1 MYADD
6 STLYA
11 RIRSPADRAE
21 VEASLNRDLH
31 QISIWGNRWKT
42 TFEPSKCKFM
52 TLSRKRIPSQMDL
65 LFDGHRLT
73 STNELDILGVTI
85 DPKLS
90 WSKHLTKIS
99 IRAGQKL
106 AALRRV
112 ASKLTTE
119 SRATAY
125 KLQVRSVMEY
135 ASLSWMSAPPT
146 HLGLLDNIQR
156 KALKIIGVDQDTAR
170 TTLSIDSLSHR
181 RHVAAATVLYKMHT
195 PHCPRDL
202 QDMLPPPK
210 VRRRTTR
217 QCTAAPK
224 HAL

>member
-73 STNELDILGVTI
+73 STNELDILGITI

-112 ASKLTTE
+112 ASKLTT
-119 SRATAY
+119 RAEQLSTSY
-125 KLQVRSVMEY
+125 RSAV
-135 ASLSWMSAPPT
+135 
-146 HLGLLDNIQR
+146 
-156 KALKIIGVDQDTAR
+156 
-170 TTLSIDSLSHR
+170 
-181 RHVAAATVLYKMHT
+181 
-195 PHCPRDL
+195 
-202 QDMLPPPK
+202 
-210 VRRRTTR
+210 
-217 QCTAAPK
+217 
-224 HAL
+224 

>member
-1 MYADD
+1 M
-6 STLYA
+6 
-11 RIRSPADRAE
+11 
-21 VEASLNRDLH
+21 
-31 QISIWGNRWKT
+31 T
-42 TFEPSKCKFM
+42 T
-52 TLSRKRIPSQMDL
+52 
-65 LFDGHRLT
+65 
-73 STNELDILGVTI
+73 TNELDILGVTI
-85 DPKLS
+85 DHKLS

-119 SRATAY
+119 SRATVY

-156 KALKIIGVDQDTAR
+156 KALKIIGVDQDTAS
-170 TTLSIDSLSHR
+170 TTLSIDGLSHR
-181 RHVAAATVLYKMHT
+181 RQVAAATVLYKMHN
-195 PHCPRDL
+195 PYCPRDL
-202 QDMLPPPK
+202 QDMLPPPY

-217 QCTAAPK
+217 LCTAMPE
-224 HAL
+224 HALSPPGSNTRTLDRTFLHTAVRVWNSLPEHVVDSITDNGLQAFKRRVHRHLLTTPHTY